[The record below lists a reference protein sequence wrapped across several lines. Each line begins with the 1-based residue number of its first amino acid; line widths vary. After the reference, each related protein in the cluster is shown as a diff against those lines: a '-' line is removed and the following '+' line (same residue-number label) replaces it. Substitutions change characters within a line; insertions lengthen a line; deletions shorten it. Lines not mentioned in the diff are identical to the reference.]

1 MGPVNS
7 EEKKD
12 TNVFHLNSSK
22 RIILLKV
29 TCPAVNFISITM
41 KDNNPGPSLNQQY
54 FEHLLQQVQA
64 SCLGVAAVCDSNGRL
79 FFGHRTIENI
89 TGKESISTVPF
100 DLVHPDDVA
109 AFKNIFDSNQS
120 ASVHHINIRI
130 QKKDGGYC
138 WLSGTVTPTPAQDS
152 GFLYILHLQD
162 ITEQKETEQN
172 LHKAKRLY
180 LFLSQVNQMLVK
192 TTEEEALFK
201 QACEIAVDIGLF
213 RMAWVGLADETG
225 QALQPV
231 TYAGDERGYLSKIKI
246 NTSGKIPEGRGPSG
260 RAFRSENYFVCND
273 IANAPEMAPW
283 RDEALERKYR
293 SSISLPIRKMGK
305 VVGTYTLYADTPGFF
320 DTAEIDLLEECTG
333 DISFALDNIEK
344 DKLRRKTE
352 EALAESEK
360 RYHVLT
366 EISPVGIFHTD
377 ATGYT
382 TYVNPRWCQIAG
394 MSYEAALGNG
404 WFNAVYPAD
413 RQQLTDGWKK
423 AVDKHNISFSEYRF
437 LRPDGTIAWV
447 LGMAVPEVNAAGEI
461 IGYAGTTTDITE
473 RIVAE
478 QEILKEKN
486 LSDTLIN
493 ALPGIFYLAS
503 EEKGLM
509 RWNKNFAQ
517 ISGYTAAELKGKR
530 QFDFIEESER
540 ESAAGII
547 KEIYEKGE
555 GYLQAN
561 FCTKDGRS
569 IPYYFTGIAVEYDGQ
584 QCLAGVG
591 IDFTERIEAQNIIK
605 NTTEQLRH
613 LAAHLQ
619 SIREDERKRIGQEIH
634 DDLGQLLTAI
644 KMDVVWIDKKLPAD
658 AAMLKAKTA
667 NILTLLDAGHLS
679 VRQILNELKPG
690 ALDDR
695 DLSTAIAWLNQ
706 QFTQNTEIPV
716 EFTCNTSSFTFSESA
731 AICLFRIYQEALTN
745 IMRYAEPTMV
755 TTGLLIEDNTIK
767 LQVSD
772 NGHGFDTAVLT
783 TKKSF
788 GILGMR
794 ERALSLGGYLDLV
807 SAPGKGTS
815 ITVTIP
821 APNLQ

>member
-1 MGPVNS
+1 MMS
-7 EEKKD
+7 E
-12 TNVFHLNSSK
+12 
-22 RIILLKV
+22 
-29 TCPAVNFISITM
+29 
-41 KDNNPGPSLNQQY
+41 NNPGPAINQHE
-54 FEHLLQQVQA
+54 FEQMLQQVQA
-64 SCLGVAAVCDSNGRL
+64 SCLGVAAVCDREGKL
-79 FFGHRTIENI
+79 VFGHRTIENI
-89 TGKESISTVPF
+89 TGRQNIKSIPF
-100 DLVHPDDVA
+100 ELVHPEDVP
-109 AFKNIFDSNQS
+109 AFKDLFGTNTGKTAQP
-120 ASVHHINIRI
+120 VMIRM
-130 QKKDGGYC
+130 QKANGSYACLK
-138 WLSGTVTPTPAQDS
+138 GTVTPVVAQGTD
-152 GFLYILHLQD
+152 GLCILHLQD
-162 ITEQKETEQN
+162 ITEQKETEQK
-172 LHKAKRLY
+172 LRKAKRLY
-180 LFLSQVNQMLVK
+180 FFLSQVNQMLVK
-192 TTEEEALFK
+192 TTDEQELFK
-201 QACEIAVDIGLF
+201 QACEIAVDIGEF
-213 RMAWVGLADETG
+213 RMAWVALVDEAT
-225 QALQPV
+225 QSLRPV
-231 TYAGDERGYLSKIKI
+231 IHAGDERDYLSQIKI
-246 NTSGKIPEGRGPSG
+246 NTSGNIAEGRGPTG
-260 RAFRSENYFVCND
+260 RAFRDERYFVCND
-273 IANAPEMAPW
+273 IASAPEMAPW
-283 RDEALERKYR
+283 REAALERKYR

-320 DTAEIDLLEECTG
+320 DTAEIELLEECTG

-344 DKLRRKTE
+344 DKHRRKTE

-394 MSYEAALGNG
+394 MSHEQALGNG
-404 WFNAVYPAD
+404 WFNAVHPAD

-423 AVDKHNISFSEYRF
+423 AVDKHSISFSEYRF
-437 LRPDGTIAWV
+437 LRPDGSIAWV
-447 LGMAVPEVNAAGEI
+447 LGMAVPEINAAGEI

-493 ALPGIFYLAS
+493 ALPGIFYLSS

-509 RWNKNFAQ
+509 RWNKNFEQ
-517 ISGYTAAELKGKR
+517 ISGYSAAELRGMK
-530 QFDFIEESER
+530 QLDFIESAER
-540 ESAAGII
+540 EMVT
-547 KEIYEKGE
+547 KKLEEVVEKGE
-555 GYLQAN
+555 ANIQAN
-561 FCTKDGRS
+561 FFLKDGS
-569 IPYYFTGIAVEYDGQ
+569 TIPYYFTGIAIEYNGM
-584 QCLAGVG
+584 QCIAGVG

-605 NTTEQLRH
+605 NTTDQLRH

-644 KMDVVWIDKKLPAD
+644 KMDVVWIDKKLPAE
-658 AAMLKAKTA
+658 AALLKAKTA
-667 NILTLLDAGHLS
+667 NILTLLDAGHQS

-716 EFTCNTSSFTFSESA
+716 DFTCNTRSFVFAESA

-745 IMRYAEPTMV
+745 IMRYAEATRV
-755 TTGLLIEDNTIK
+755 TSGLVIQDNNIRLT
-767 LQVSD
+767 VSD
-772 NGHGFDTAVLT
+772 NGQGFDTAVLK

-794 ERALSLGGYLDLV
+794 ERALSLGGYLDLD
-807 SAPGKGTS
+807 AGPGKGTS
-815 ITVTIP
+815 ITVTVP
-821 APNLQ
+821 CNNLQ